1 MSSLFFVFFRLF
13 LPPCIL
19 CLFPLIIPNMYDF
32 THPVSSVSLPIGS
45 VSLGLF
51 RDSFSDCADFRV
63 RTVSAPGERP
73 CHALWLEGCI
83 SGGDAMRNV
92 LQPLS
97 SLSLSPP
104 LRAIRRILSGSALGP
119 AVTLCRTAEEALAAL
134 PGGSVVLLFDS
145 VGVALALEEKT
156 AARRAVTEPTVEKTV
171 LGAKDAF
178 TETLRTNTS
187 LLRRRMRTPKLKLRE
202 FTLGARTKTAVDL
215 LYIEGSAPTALT
227 DALSGLLSSSG
238 DTDIL
243 TTGDLERLLSAS
255 PRGAFPRACHT
266 ERPDRFLQGLLSGQA
281 GLLVDNIPVGLLLPG
296 TLPELMRV
304 GEDSARHAV
313 VARSLAVLRT
323 IALFV
328 SLLLPS
334 LYVAVAMYH
343 PEMIPYEL
351 LLSVIESKQ
360 AVPFSTAA
368 EVLGMLLAFEFLQ
381 EAGIRLPESIGQTV
395 SVIGAL
401 IVGQSAVDARVLS
414 PIVIIVV
421 AVAGIAGYTVPSQE
435 LSSAL
440 RLWRFL
446 LVLAA
451 MALGAFGIMAALCVL
466 FWRLC
471 DAESFSRAY
480 LYPLCDGD
488 RPYFRRLFPRRE
500 EKRP

>member
-1 MSSLFFVFFRLF
+1 
-13 LPPCIL
+13 
-19 CLFPLIIPNMYDF
+19 MYDF
-32 THPVSSVSLPIGS
+32 TKPVSSVPLPAGT
-45 VSLGLF
+45 VFLRDF
-51 RDSFSDCADFRV
+51 RDAFSDCADLRV
-63 RTVSAPGERP
+63 RALSAPGEKP

-83 SGGDAMRNV
+83 SGEDAVRNV

-104 LRAIRRILSGSALGP
+104 LRAIRHILSRSALGP
-119 AVTLCRTAEEALAAL
+119 TVTLCRTAEEALSAL
-134 PGGSVVLLFDS
+134 PGGAVVLVFDS
-145 VGVALALEEKT
+145 VGIALALEEKT
-156 AARRAVTEPTVEKTV
+156 AARRAVSEPMVEKTV

-178 TETLRTNTS
+178 TETLHTNSS
-187 LLRRRMRTPKLKLRE
+187 LLRRRMRAPALKLRE
-202 FTLGARTKTAVDL
+202 FTLGAHTKTAVDL
-215 LYIEGSAPTALT
+215 LYIEGCAPPALRDALT
-227 DALSGLLSSSG
+227 GLLRSSSG
-238 DTDIL
+238 TDIL
-243 TTGDLERLLSAS
+243 TTGDMERLLAAS
-255 PRGAFPRACHT
+255 PRGAFPRTCHT
-266 ERPDRFLQGLLSGQA
+266 ERPDRFLQGLASGQV
-281 GLLVDNIPVGLLLPG
+281 GLLFDNVPVGLLLPG

-304 GEDSARHAV
+304 GEDSARHAA
-313 VARSLAVLRT
+313 VARALAVLRT
-323 IALFV
+323 LALFV
-328 SLLLPS
+328 SLLLPCI
-334 LYVAVAMYH
+334 YVAVAMYH

-351 LLSVIESKQ
+351 LLSVVESKQ

-451 MALGAFGIMAALCVL
+451 LALGVFGIMAALCIL
-466 FWRLC
+466 LWRLC
-471 DAESFSRAY
+471 DTESFSVSY
-480 LYPLCDGD
+480 LYPLCDSD
-488 RPYFRRLFPRRE
+488 RPYLRRLFPRRE
-500 EKRP
+500 DQCP